1 MDIRHGK
8 PVDPDREKR
17 LVSEFSD
24 LIAASANEALPE
36 IKQMILARMDDWQI
50 GARPA
55 AFLVWEIQKRLRP
68 GPGMRR
74 VTADGSVVP
83 MDLIGKPRTGDA

>member
-8 PVDPDREKR
+8 PVDPILEKR
-17 LVSEFSD
+17 LVGEFSD
-24 LIAASANEALPE
+24 LIAASANEAMAE
-36 IKQMILARMDDWQI
+36 IRLMILTRMDDWQI

-55 AFLVWEIQKRLRP
+55 GLLLCQIQQKLNP
-68 GPGMRR
+68 GHQLSR

-83 MDLIGKPRTGDA
+83 MDMIGKPRTGEA

>member
-24 LIAASANEALPE
+24 LIAVSANEALPE

-50 GARPA
+50 GALPA
-55 AFLVWEIQKRLRP
+55 HRLLCEIEKRLRP
-68 GPGMRR
+68 GPGMSR
-74 VTADGSVVP
+74 VMADGTIVP
-83 MDLIGKPRTGDA
+83 MDMIGGG

>member
-36 IKQMILARMDDWQI
+36 IKQMILARMDGWQI
-50 GARPA
+50 GAEPA
-55 AFLVWEIQKRLRP
+55 YRLLCEIEQRLRP
-68 GPGMRR
+68 GHRMSR
-74 VTADGSVVP
+74 VTRDGDIVP
-83 MDLIGKPRTGDA
+83 MDLIGG

>member
-17 LVSEFSD
+17 LVLEFSD
-24 LIAASANEALPE
+24 LIAVSANEALPE

-50 GARPA
+50 GAPPA
-55 AFLVWEIQKRLRP
+55 HLLLCEIEQRLRP
-68 GPGMRR
+68 GPGISR
-74 VTADGSVVP
+74 VMADGSVVP
-83 MDLIGKPRTGDA
+83 INLIGGK